1 MLCVRRAVDNA
12 SILNIYCYPVKSM
25 MGEALSEADI
35 GEAGITGD
43 RGWAVRDEK
52 LGGIRGGK
60 KIPQL
65 MTLTAQ
71 SGSTAPLITAPDGE
85 SASASSEGI
94 NGWLSDKL
102 NHPVTLWPLLPAD
115 QLGHYRRGAP
125 DTEDFEQELRAVF
138 GRLPEEPLPDLTG
151 FEELLEFESPPG
163 TYFDAFPISIMSQ
176 QSLATMNQ
184 LDGESKFDVRR
195 FRPNLL
201 VDIPDTDHPFPEQ
214 AWVGRMLSIGSV
226 KLKIDMA
233 CPRCSM
239 TTHGFDDLPRDT
251 EIMRKL
257 VANSEGN
264 LGIYASVVTPGA
276 VKPGDRIDI
285 SHTLTKR
292 ETNTKQLQDWRH
304 SYQHTRS
311 LLETGMDRGGS

>member
-1 MLCVRRAVDNA
+1 MANA
-12 SILNIYCYPVKSM
+12 SIINIYRYPVKSM
-25 MGEALSEADI
+25 MGETLSEADI
-35 GEAGITGD
+35 GEAGIPGD

-52 LGGIRGGK
+52 RGGIRGGK

-71 SGSTAPLITAPDGE
+71 SGPTAPLITSPDGD
-85 SASASSEGI
+85 SASASTEGI
-94 NGWLSDKL
+94 NEWLSDKL

-115 QLGHYRRGAP
+115 QLDHYRRGAP

-138 GRLPEEPLPDLTG
+138 GRLPEEPLPDLSG

-184 LDGESKFDVRR
+184 LEGESRFDVRR

-214 AWVGRMLSIGSV
+214 AWVGKTLSIGSV
-226 KLKIDMA
+226 ALKIDMT

-239 TTHGFDDLPRDT
+239 TTHSFDDLPRDT
-251 EIMRKL
+251 EVMRKL
-257 VANSEGN
+257 VNHSDGN
-264 LGIYASVVTPGA
+264 LGIYASVQTPG
-276 VKPGDRIDI
+276 KI
-285 SHTLTKR
+285 S
-292 ETNTKQLQDWRH
+292 
-304 SYQHTRS
+304 
-311 LLETGMDRGGS
+311 LEDHIAISQS

>member
-1 MLCVRRAVDNA
+1 MSNA
-12 SILNIYCYPVKSM
+12 SVANIYRYPVKSM

-35 GEAGITGD
+35 GEFGIAGD

-52 LGGIRGGK
+52 RGGIRGGK

-65 MTLTAQ
+65 MTLAAQ
-71 SGSTAPLITAPDGE
+71 SGPAAPLITAPDGD

-94 NGWLSDKL
+94 NEWLSDKL
-102 NHPVTLWPLLPAD
+102 NHPVTLWPRLPAE
-115 QLGHYRRGAP
+115 QLDHYRRGAP

-138 GRLPEEPLPDLTG
+138 GRLPDEPLPDLTG

-163 TYFDAFPISIMSQ
+163 TYFDAFPISVMSQ

-184 LDGESKFDVRR
+184 LNGDSLFDVRR

-201 VDIPDTDHPFPEQ
+201 VDISGSDHPFPEQ
-214 AWVGRMLSIGSV
+214 AWVGKTLSIGSV
-226 KLKIDMA
+226 KLKIEMT

-239 TTHGFDDLPRDT
+239 TTHGFDDLPQDAQ
-251 EIMRKL
+251 IMRKL

-264 LGIYASVVTPGA
+264 LGTYASVVQAGKVFA
-276 VKPGDRIDI
+276 GD
-285 SHTLTKR
+285 SV
-292 ETNTKQLQDWRH
+292 
-304 SYQHTRS
+304 SVV
-311 LLETGMDRGGS
+311 

>member
-1 MLCVRRAVDNA
+1 MANA
-12 SILNIYCYPVKSM
+12 SILNIYRYPVKSM
-25 MGEALSEADI
+25 MGETLNEADI
-35 GEAGITGD
+35 GEAGIPGD

-52 LGGIRGGK
+52 RGGIRGGK

-71 SGSTAPLITAPDGE
+71 SGPTAPLITSPDGD
-85 SASASSEGI
+85 SASASTEGI
-94 NGWLSDKL
+94 NEWLSDKL

-115 QLGHYRRGAP
+115 QLDHYRRGAP
-125 DTEDFEQELRAVF
+125 DTEDFEKELRAVF

-176 QSLATMNQ
+176 QSLASMNQ
-184 LDGESKFDVRR
+184 LEGESPFDVRR

-214 AWVGRMLSIGSV
+214 AWVGKTLSIGSV
-226 KLKIDMA
+226 KLRIDMT

-251 EIMRKL
+251 EVMRKL
-257 VANSEGN
+257 VNHSDGN
-264 LGIYASVVTPGA
+264 LGIYASVIQAGKVSA
-276 VKPGDRIDI
+276 DDSV
-285 SHTLTKR
+285 SVV
-292 ETNTKQLQDWRH
+292 
-304 SYQHTRS
+304 
-311 LLETGMDRGGS
+311 

>member
-1 MLCVRRAVDNA
+1 MSNA
-12 SILNIYCYPVKSM
+12 SVANIYRYPVKSM

-35 GEAGITGD
+35 GEFGIAGD

-52 LGGIRGGK
+52 RGGIRGGK

-65 MTLTAQ
+65 MTLAAQ
-71 SGSTAPLITAPDGE
+71 SGPAAPLITAPDGD

-94 NGWLSDKL
+94 NEWLSDKL
-102 NHPVTLWPLLPAD
+102 NHPVTLWPLLPAE
-115 QLGHYRRGAP
+115 QLDHYRRGAP

-138 GRLPEEPLPDLTG
+138 GRLPDEPLPDLTG

-163 TYFDAFPISIMSQ
+163 TYFDAFSLSIMSQ

-184 LDGESKFDVRR
+184 LDGDSLFDVRR

-201 VDIPDTDHPFPEQ
+201 VDISGSDHPFPEQ
-214 AWVGRMLSIGSV
+214 AWVGKTLSIGSV
-226 KLKIDMA
+226 KLKIEMT

-239 TTHGFDDLPRDT
+239 TTHGFDDLPQDAQ
-251 EIMRKL
+251 IMRKL

-264 LGIYASVVTPGA
+264 LGTYASVVQAGKVFA
-276 VKPGDRIDI
+276 GD
-285 SHTLTKR
+285 SV
-292 ETNTKQLQDWRH
+292 
-304 SYQHTRS
+304 SVV
-311 LLETGMDRGGS
+311 

>member
-1 MLCVRRAVDNA
+1 
-12 SILNIYCYPVKSM
+12 M

-35 GEAGITGD
+35 GEAGIAGD

-52 LGGIRGGK
+52 RGGIRGGK

-65 MTLTAQ
+65 MTLSAQ
-71 SGSTAPLITAPDGE
+71 SGAAAPLITAPDGD
-85 SASASSEGI
+85 SASSSSEGI
-94 NGWLSDKL
+94 NEWLSGKL

-115 QLGHYRRGAP
+115 QLDHYRRGAP

-138 GRLPEEPLPDLTG
+138 GRLPDEPLPDLAG

-176 QSLATMNQ
+176 QSLNTMNQ
-184 LDGESKFDVRR
+184 LEGESQFDVRR

-214 AWVGRMLSIGSV
+214 AWIGKTLSIGSV
-226 KLKIDMA
+226 TLKIDMT
-233 CPRCSM
+233 CPRCAM
-239 TTHGFDDLPRDT
+239 TTHGFDDLPQDAQ
-251 EIMRKL
+251 IMRKL

-264 LGIYASVVTPGA
+264 LGIYASAVQAGSVTA
-276 VKPGDRIDI
+276 GD
-285 SHTLTKR
+285 SV
-292 ETNTKQLQDWRH
+292 
-304 SYQHTRS
+304 SV
-311 LLETGMDRGGS
+311 M

>member
-1 MLCVRRAVDNA
+1 MDNA
-12 SILNIYCYPVKSM
+12 SILNIYRYPVKSM
-25 MGEALSEADI
+25 MGETLSEADI
-35 GEAGITGD
+35 GEAGIPGD

-52 LGGIRGGK
+52 RGGIRGGK

-71 SGSTAPLITAPDGE
+71 SGPTAPLITAPDGD
-85 SASASSEGI
+85 SASASTESI
-94 NGWLSDKL
+94 NEWLSDKL

-115 QLGHYRRGAP
+115 QLDHYRRGAP

-184 LDGESKFDVRR
+184 LEGESRFDVRR

-214 AWVGRMLSIGSV
+214 AWVGKTLSIGSV
-226 KLKIDMA
+226 KLKIDMT

-251 EIMRKL
+251 EVMRKL
-257 VANSEGN
+257 VNHSDGN
-264 LGIYASVVTPGA
+264 LGIYASVQTPG
-276 VKPGDRIDI
+276 KI
-285 SHTLTKR
+285 SR
-292 ETNTKQLQDWRH
+292 EDHIAIAQ
-304 SYQHTRS
+304 S
-311 LLETGMDRGGS
+311 

>member
-1 MLCVRRAVDNA
+1 MDNA
-12 SILNIYCYPVKSM
+12 SVLNIYRYPVKSM
-25 MGEALSEADI
+25 MGESLGEAGI
-35 GEAGITGD
+35 GEAGISGD

-52 LGGIRGGK
+52 RGGIRGGK

-71 SGSTAPLITAPDGE
+71 SRPTAPLITAPDGD
-85 SASASSEGI
+85 SASASTEGI
-94 NGWLSDKL
+94 NEWLSDKL

-115 QLGHYRRGAP
+115 QLDHYRRGAP

-138 GRLPEEPLPDLTG
+138 GRLPGEPLPDLTG

-184 LDGESKFDVRR
+184 LEGESRFDVRR

-201 VDIPDTDHPFPEQ
+201 VDIPGTDHPFPEQ
-214 AWVGRMLSIGSV
+214 AWVGKTLSIGSV
-226 KLKIDMA
+226 TLKIDTT

-251 EIMRKL
+251 EVMRKL
-257 VANSEGN
+257 VNHSDGN
-264 LGIYASVVTPGA
+264 LGIYASVERPGQ
-276 VKPGDRIDI
+276 I
-285 SHTLTKR
+285 S
-292 ETNTKQLQDWRH
+292 
-304 SYQHTRS
+304 
-311 LLETGMDRGGS
+311 LEDHIEISQS

>member
-1 MLCVRRAVDNA
+1 MANA
-12 SILNIYCYPVKSM
+12 SILNIYRYPVKSM
-25 MGEALSEADI
+25 MGETLSEADI
-35 GEAGITGD
+35 GEAGIPGD

-52 LGGIRGGK
+52 RGGIRGGK

-71 SGSTAPLITAPDGE
+71 SGPTAPLITSPDGD
-85 SASASSEGI
+85 SASASTEGI
-94 NGWLSDKL
+94 NEWLSDKL

-115 QLGHYRRGAP
+115 QLDHYRRGAP
-125 DTEDFEQELRAVF
+125 DTEDFEQELRTVF

-176 QSLATMNQ
+176 QSLASMNQ
-184 LDGESKFDVRR
+184 LEGESRFDVRR

-201 VDIPDTDHPFPEQ
+201 VDIPDTDHLFPEQ
-214 AWVGRMLSIGSV
+214 AWVGKTLSIGSV
-226 KLKIDMA
+226 KLKIDMT

-251 EIMRKL
+251 EVMRKL
-257 VANSEGN
+257 VNHSDGN
-264 LGIYASVVTPGA
+264 LGIYASVMQAGKVSA
-276 VKPGDRIDI
+276 GD
-285 SHTLTKR
+285 SV
-292 ETNTKQLQDWRH
+292 
-304 SYQHTRS
+304 
-311 LLETGMDRGGS
+311 GVV

>member
-1 MLCVRRAVDNA
+1 MANA
-12 SILNIYCYPVKSM
+12 SILNIYRYPVKSM
-25 MGEALSEADI
+25 MGETLSEADI
-35 GEAGITGD
+35 GEAGIPGD

-52 LGGIRGGK
+52 RGGIRGGK

-71 SGSTAPLITAPDGE
+71 SGPTAPLITSPDGD
-85 SASASSEGI
+85 SASASTEGI
-94 NGWLSDKL
+94 NEWLSDKL

-115 QLGHYRRGAP
+115 QLDHYRRGAP
-125 DTEDFEQELRAVF
+125 DTEDFEKELRAVF

-176 QSLATMNQ
+176 QSLASMNQ
-184 LDGESKFDVRR
+184 LEGESRFDVRR

-214 AWVGRMLSIGSV
+214 AWVGKTLSIGSV
-226 KLKIDMA
+226 KLRIDMT

-251 EIMRKL
+251 EVMRKL
-257 VANSEGN
+257 VNHSDGN
-264 LGIYASVVTPGA
+264 LGIYASVMQAGKVSA
-276 VKPGDRIDI
+276 GD
-285 SHTLTKR
+285 SV
-292 ETNTKQLQDWRH
+292 
-304 SYQHTRS
+304 
-311 LLETGMDRGGS
+311 GVV